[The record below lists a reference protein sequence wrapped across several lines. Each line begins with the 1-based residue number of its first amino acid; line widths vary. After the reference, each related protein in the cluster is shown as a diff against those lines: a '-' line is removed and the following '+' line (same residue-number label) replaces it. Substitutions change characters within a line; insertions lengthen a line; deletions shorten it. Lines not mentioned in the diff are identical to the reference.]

1 MIELVLVTGFLGTG
15 KTTLLTQLLDAY
27 RDEPIGLIVNEFGEV
42 GIDGVLV
49 ERDGIRMKE
58 LSNGSIF
65 CACIKDK
72 FITSLVALS
81 KEPIRYLFIEASG
94 LADPANFPQILDSIA
109 KLTEGRYHYKGSV
122 CVVDAETFLDYLELL
137 PALRQQ
143 VIYSNSVIVNKI
155 DLAEPDR
162 VAEIADRIDGE
173 NPGARVLF
181 TRYCRLDYRELVES
195 LAPVERPGEE
205 TSNTVESRP
214 KTFVLH
220 GGREPL
226 PLPELKDFLSSI
238 AGEAYR
244 IKGFARTTEGD
255 LYISGVGRRF
265 EYTPWNGPVAETRIV
280 VISAV
285 GIRMMSRIT
294 AGLAGSLKPYLHL

>member
-1 MIELVLVTGFLGTG
+1 MIELVLITGFLGTG
-15 KTTLLTQLLDAY
+15 KTTLLTQLLDAFK
-27 RDEPIGLIVNEFGEV
+27 DEPIGLIVNEFGEV
-42 GIDGVLV
+42 GIDGSLV
-49 ERDGIRMKE
+49 ERDGIQMKE

-72 FITSLVALS
+72 FITSLVSLA

-155 DLAEPDR
+155 DLVEHAHIAA
-162 VAEIADRIDGE
+162 VADRIDE
-173 NPGARVLF
+173 EHPGARTLF
-181 TRYCRLDYRELVES
+181 TSYCRLDYRELVEALS
-195 LAPVERPGEE
+195 PVERAGEE
-205 TSNTVESRP
+205 SSNTIESRP

-220 GGREPL
+220 GGTEPV
-226 PLPELKDFLSSI
+226 PLEALRTFLESI
-238 AGEAYR
+238 SVEAYR
-244 IKGFARTTEGD
+244 IKGFAMTTEGSV
-255 LYISGVGRRF
+255 YVSGVGRRF
-265 EYTPWNGPVAETRIV
+265 EYTPWAGQQKETRIV

-294 AGLAGSLKPYLHL
+294 AGLTGDLRSYLHL